1 MDKLKMHTSDLAEEN
16 FNKLAALFPSAVT
29 ETRNEAGEVVRAI
42 DADILRQ
49 EISAAVVEGPKERYQ
64 FTWPDKKKSVV
75 LANQPISKTLRLDR
89 EKSVGRDGTP
99 GSIDTDNIYIEGD
112 NLDALKVLRETYLGK
127 VKMIYIDPP
136 YNTGSDRFVYN
147 DVFAVMS
154 DEFSKVSGQRDE
166 EGNLLFDMRPNN
178 ESNGRFH
185 TDWLNMIYPRIRLA
199 KDLLTNDGVIFISI
213 DDNEVENIIKAGNEI
228 FGENNF
234 VNIITVKTKVGG
246 VSGSSEGKSLRDA
259 TEFVCIWA
267 KERNS
272 LLFNPV
278 YIKTKLF
285 DRIKS
290 YEAQGKSWKYTSVL
304 AELSE
309 KVLLF
314 EDDIRNM
321 KFYGYQKMRTSSI
334 QSFAKEKGITE
345 EEVYNQYAD
354 RIFQT
359 TNAQSSIRQTVI
371 KSTSQFEY
379 PMISLEYTPIKGK
392 NEGNVIEVF
401 YKGEQ
406 RRMMMFLS
414 DAVEKIDGEYYYID
428 KVSSL
433 WDDIDYNNLSKEG
446 DVEFPNGKKP
456 IKLLQRILDLVAKD
470 DDYIIDFFSGSA
482 STAHAVIQNNLEKN
496 TNLKFI
502 LVQLPEI
509 CDERTYGPGFR
520 TVCELGEERI
530 RRAGRKI
537 KEESPLTT
545 TDLDIGF
552 RVFRVDSSNME
563 DVYYR
568 PADYK
573 QDKLQSFAD
582 NIKPDRTPED
592 LLFQVMLDLGILLS
606 SDIEETEIAG
616 KKVFSVADGYLIACF
631 DSDITD
637 ETVKAIAQKKPY
649 HAVFRDSGI
658 ANDSVMAN
666 FEQIFE
672 TYSPKTQRMVL

>member
-1 MDKLKMHTSDLAEEN
+1 
-16 FNKLAALFPSAVT
+16 
-29 ETRNEAGEVVRAI
+29 
-42 DADILRQ
+42 
-49 EISAAVVEGPKERYQ
+49 
-64 FTWPDKKKSVV
+64 
-75 LANQPISKTLRLDR
+75 
-89 EKSVGRDGTP
+89 
-99 GSIDTDNIYIEGD
+99 
-112 NLDALKVLRETYLGK
+112 
-127 VKMIYIDPP
+127 
-136 YNTGSDRFVYN
+136 
-147 DVFAVMS
+147 
-154 DEFSKVSGQRDE
+154 
-166 EGNLLFDMRPNN
+166 
-178 ESNGRFH
+178 
-185 TDWLNMIYPRIRLA
+185 
-199 KDLLTNDGVIFISI
+199 
-213 DDNEVENIIKAGNEI
+213 
-228 FGENNF
+228 
-234 VNIITVKTKVGG
+234 
-246 VSGSSEGKSLRDA
+246 
-259 TEFVCIWA
+259 
-267 KERNS
+267 
-272 LLFNPV
+272 
-278 YIKTKLF
+278 
-285 DRIKS
+285 
-290 YEAQGKSWKYTSVL
+290 
-304 AELSE
+304 
-309 KVLLF
+309 
-314 EDDIRNM
+314 
-321 KFYGYQKMRTSSI
+321 
-334 QSFAKEKGITE
+334 
-345 EEVYNQYAD
+345 
-354 RIFQT
+354 
-359 TNAQSSIRQTVI
+359 
-371 KSTSQFEY
+371 
-379 PMISLEYTPIKGK
+379 MISLEYTPIKGK

>member
-49 EISAAVVEGPKERYQ
+49 EISAAVVEGPKKRYQ

-354 RIFQT
+354 RIF
-359 TNAQSSIRQTVI
+359 
-371 KSTSQFEY
+371 
-379 PMISLEYTPIKGK
+379 
-392 NEGNVIEVF
+392 
-401 YKGEQ
+401 
-406 RRMMMFLS
+406 
-414 DAVEKIDGEYYYID
+414 
-428 KVSSL
+428 
-433 WDDIDYNNLSKEG
+433 
-446 DVEFPNGKKP
+446 
-456 IKLLQRILDLVAKD
+456 
-470 DDYIIDFFSGSA
+470 
-482 STAHAVIQNNLEKN
+482 
-496 TNLKFI
+496 
-502 LVQLPEI
+502 
-509 CDERTYGPGFR
+509 
-520 TVCELGEERI
+520 
-530 RRAGRKI
+530 
-537 KEESPLTT
+537 
-545 TDLDIGF
+545 
-552 RVFRVDSSNME
+552 
-563 DVYYR
+563 
-568 PADYK
+568 
-573 QDKLQSFAD
+573 
-582 NIKPDRTPED
+582 
-592 LLFQVMLDLGILLS
+592 
-606 SDIEETEIAG
+606 
-616 KKVFSVADGYLIACF
+616 
-631 DSDITD
+631 
-637 ETVKAIAQKKPY
+637 
-649 HAVFRDSGI
+649 
-658 ANDSVMAN
+658 
-666 FEQIFE
+666 
-672 TYSPKTQRMVL
+672 

>member
-446 DVEFPNGKKP
+446 DVEFPNGKK
-456 IKLLQRILDLVAKD
+456 RILDLVAKD

-568 PADYK
+568 IINKINCSP
-573 QDKLQSFAD
+573 L
-582 NIKPDRTPED
+582 PTT
-592 LLFQVMLDLGILLS
+592 S
-606 SDIEETEIAG
+606 SPTG
-616 KKVFSVADGYLIACF
+616 HRKTYFS
-631 DSDITD
+631 
-637 ETVKAIAQKKPY
+637 
-649 HAVFRDSGI
+649 R
-658 ANDSVMAN
+658 
-666 FEQIFE
+666 
-672 TYSPKTQRMVL
+672 